1 MNKQLLTV
9 LGCSGSIAF
18 TLAGANAAEAN
29 TANEYVF
36 KSPEISTELAEVPKS
51 ETDYPFYDC
60 SCSEYDSATIEK
72 IDQEG
77 DEAIAAYGCDCA
89 GCRRMV
95 GNLEKTE
102 KATRLSSLNKSNRLK
117 E

>member
-9 LGCSGSIAF
+9 LGCSGSIAI
-18 TLAGANAAEAN
+18 TLLGADVAEAN
-29 TANEYVF
+29 TTNEYVF
-36 KSPEISTELAEVPKS
+36 RSPETSAELAEVPKS

-77 DEAIAAYGCDCA
+77 DKAISTYGCDCA
-89 GCRRMV
+89 GCRRLV
-95 GNLEKTE
+95 GSLEKTK
-102 KATRLSSLNKSNRLK
+102 KAGLNSLNKFNSLNK
-117 E
+117 